1 MELWLSL
8 LLCRQ
13 RKTVEWWLCLLM
25 VVVILRP
32 TVADIANVDGLWAH
46 RRHLLR
52 LSPGVDPGPDSILL
66 VLQRFRIFVASAL
79 DALVA
84 VLEDDAVFLEK
95 LDPCVIK
102 LVVLVPMFH
111 FGHQVFENLFVDFAY
126 VVLRKADRIVS
137 TTARGKGQGLAK
149 ETRHPCWSLTR
160 TFKLPIVVKVLP
172 QRGKLQTD
180 LFFFSWTFSMC
191 GLTFPLCLNN
201 FPHTPHANG
210 FSSVWQRLCVCRGL
224 SDDCSGDSNPWAYC
238 PGRGLAVAPTCRFPA
253 CETHIPQMS
262 HCCL

>member
-1 MELWLSL
+1 MELWLRL

-13 RKTVEWWLCLLM
+13 WKTVEWWLSLLV

-32 TVADIANVDGLWAH
+32 TMADVANMNRLWAH

-52 LSPGVDPGPDSILL
+52 LSPGVDPGPDSVLF
-66 VLQRFRIFVASAL
+66 VLQCFRIFVASAL

-102 LVVLVPMFH
+102 LVIMFH
-111 FGHQVFENLFVDFAY
+111 FGQQFVENLFVDFAY
-126 VVLRKADRIVS
+126 VVLRK
-137 TTARGKGQGLAK
+137 TNQMLAPRPEEK
-149 ETRHPCWSLTR
+149 DKVWQKKRRHPCWSLTR

-172 QRGKLQTD
+172 QRGTLQTD

-224 SDDCSGDSNPWAYC
+224 
-238 PGRGLAVAPTCRFPA
+238 
-253 CETHIPQMS
+253 
-262 HCCL
+262 